1 MRQLATRIANLVSR
15 AIVRRVDDAK
25 KMQSLQVDL
34 LDTETRDEVERPQNY
49 GFTSVPLEGAEAVAV
64 FVGGRRD
71 HGLVLAVEDR
81 RYRVTGLK
89 SGEVAIYTDE
99 GDRVTLKR
107 GGTIEIK
114 ASSKVVV
121 NAPAVEV
128 AGSTNSVPKGE
139 SLNAAVAALG
149 TSISTALTAMGAAGP
164 AAPIVG
170 AAAAT
175 AGTAIATAVTTF
187 QTAAATALSTK
198 VKIS

>member
-114 ASSKVVV
+114 AASKVVV

-128 AGSTNSVPKGE
+128 AGSTSSVPKGE